1 MVDSKFFHIFLSLK
15 FDKPLNQLLLYDKCF
30 IRGPEKLQ
38 LVRLR
43 IELYYLRERRVRGRR
58 SCHGGVSTPF
68 AEDVLLEL
76 STLITYYINRAKK
89 SLNFLS
95 YLTLL

>member
-1 MVDSKFFHIFLSLK
+1 MVDSKFFHIFLSLE
-15 FDKPLNQLLLYDKCF
+15 FDKSSSLNQLLLYDKCF

-43 IELYYLRERRVRGRR
+43 IELYYLRERSPR
-58 SCHGGVSTPF
+58 HGVSTPF

-76 STLITYYINRAKK
+76 SILITYYTNRAKK
-89 SLNFLS
+89 ITQFSLVS
-95 YLTLL
+95 YPTVK

>member
-15 FDKPLNQLLLYDKCF
+15 FDKPSSLNQLLLYDKCF

-43 IELYYLRERRVRGRR
+43 IELYYLRERSPWPAFRRGCPLEIIN
-58 SCHGGVSTPF
+58 SDC
-68 AEDVLLEL
+68 VLYQ
-76 STLITYYINRAKK
+76 S
-89 SLNFLS
+89 S
-95 YLTLL
+95 

>member
-43 IELYYLRERRVRGRR
+43 IELYYLRERSPWPSRGLHAFRR
-58 SCHGGVSTPF
+58 GCPLGIINS
-68 AEDVLLEL
+68 DYVL
-76 STLITYYINRAKK
+76 S
-89 SLNFLS
+89 S
-95 YLTLL
+95 

>member
-15 FDKPLNQLLLYDKCF
+15 FDKPSSLNQLLLYDKCF

-43 IELYYLRERRVRGRR
+43 IELYYLRERSPAFHRGRPLEIIN
-58 SCHGGVSTPF
+58 S
-68 AEDVLLEL
+68 DYVLYQ
-76 STLITYYINRAKK
+76 S
-89 SLNFLS
+89 S
-95 YLTLL
+95 

>member
-15 FDKPLNQLLLYDKCF
+15 FDKPSSLNQLLLYDKCF

-43 IELYYLRERRVRGRR
+43 IELYYLRERSPAFRRGRPLEIIN
-58 SCHGGVSTPF
+58 SDC
-68 AEDVLLEL
+68 VLYQ
-76 STLITYYINRAKK
+76 S
-89 SLNFLS
+89 S
-95 YLTLL
+95 